1 MLTEVLDIV
10 MDDAENQAG
19 WGIASGDAQE
29 WRMLLDE
36 LIPKLYT
43 MFMGRWPNPALA
55 EELVQ
60 KTVFD
65 AVRGRHGYDP
75 SKGAPQ
81 DWIFGIAFN
90 NIRMEIR
97 KRASRP
103 AIDVNAAMYLQ
114 ALDTRLLPDEVL
126 ERKET
131 AQQVRATLEAL
142 PARERDVL
150 KARYLEALS
159 IEEIAGRMGAT
170 KKAVYS
176 LLYRAGISFR
186 QRLVGDGPR
195 GEA

>member
-1 MLTEVLDIV
+1 MELRALIDVA
-10 MDDAENQAG
+10 DDTDNLAG
-19 WGIASGDAQE
+19 MGIAGGDAGQ
-29 WRMLLDE
+29 WRLLMDE
-36 LIPKLYT
+36 LVPKLYG

-65 AVRGRHGYDP
+65 AVRGRSGYDP
-75 SKGAPQ
+75 AKGAPQ

-90 NIRMEIR
+90 NIRIEIR
-97 KRASRP
+97 RRASRP

-126 ERKET
+126 EQKEM
-131 AQQVRATLEAL
+131 AQRVRATLDAL
-142 PARERDVL
+142 PDKECEVL
-150 KARYLEALS
+150 KGRYLEGLS
-159 IEEIAGRMGAT
+159 IEEMAGRMGVT

-186 QRLVGDGPR
+186 KRIAEEVKK
-195 GEA
+195 